1 MRHTATVHFLMA
13 GVDLFT
19 ISRILGH
26 TSVKVTETVYAHI
39 PAEHKRE
46 AMDKLPF

>member
-1 MRHTATVHFLMA
+1 MA
-13 GVDLFT
+13 SHLIKNGMDIYA

-39 PAEHKRE
+39 PAEHNRE
-46 AMDKLPF
+46 AMGKLSF